1 LARFFPEGVRAYWQE
16 LASFHLVVHHSR
28 QSFRL
33 SSLAVAHAAAKFIN
47 RLDPAVIHFDE
58 GSRRMLLSLVEL
70 RGRPMVMTIH
80 DPELHSGERRWRS
93 DVYRRIF
100 LSRASRVILYN
111 RTFQT
116 AFADRYG
123 FPAHQIHTTR
133 LGVHHIFREWSV
145 GPVPHGGRTVLFY
158 GRLSRYKGLETLY
171 AAAPLVAERV
181 PGVRFIVAG
190 RPVAGYQ
197 PPPLPTLANGGRL
210 ELVDRYLGNREMA
223 DLLTRA
229 HVVVCPYLDATQSGV
244 VLTAFAFEKP
254 LVATNVGG
262 LPEYIDHG
270 NTGLLV
276 PPRNPTALAEALVQ
290 VLTNDDLVEH
300 LRAGI
305 ARLGRDRLLD
315 WSSTARDVRE
325 VYEDALSP

>member
-1 LARFFPEGVRAYWQE
+1 
-16 LASFHLVVHHSR
+16 
-28 QSFRL
+28 
-33 SSLAVAHAAAKFIN
+33 
-47 RLDPAVIHFDE
+47 
-58 GSRRMLLSLVEL
+58 
-70 RGRPMVMTIH
+70 
-80 DPELHSGERRWRS
+80 
-93 DVYRRIF
+93 
-100 LSRASRVILYN
+100 
-111 RTFQT
+111 
-116 AFADRYG
+116 
-123 FPAHQIHTTR
+123 
-133 LGVHHIFREWSV
+133 
-145 GPVPHGGRTVLFY
+145 
-158 GRLSRYKGLETLY
+158 
-171 AAAPLVAERV
+171 
-181 PGVRFIVAG
+181 
-190 RPVAGYQ
+190 
-197 PPPLPTLANGGRL
+197 
-210 ELVDRYLGNREMA
+210 VDRYLGNREMA